1 MSFKTTNIF
10 FKRLLLLAAKKEWNN
25 RVINIPH
32 SFSNN
37 MFNKESLKFKRPGS
51 NIACTIHY
59 TKGLVLCKVA
69 A

>member
-1 MSFKTTNIF
+1 MSFKTRKIF

-25 RVINIPH
+25 RVINIPN

-37 MFNKESLKFKRPGS
+37 MFNKESLNFKRPES